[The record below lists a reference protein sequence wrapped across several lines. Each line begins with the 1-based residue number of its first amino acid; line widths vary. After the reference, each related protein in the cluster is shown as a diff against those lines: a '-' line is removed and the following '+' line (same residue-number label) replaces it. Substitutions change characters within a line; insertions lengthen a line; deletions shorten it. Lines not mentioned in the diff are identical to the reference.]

1 MFVGERGNNL
11 LLIPK
16 YLDLASDFRW
26 SVYDLPHIVEAGK
39 KVRQVEENR
48 EQLSFTTTID
58 ELDGAE
64 IFCRRLLA
72 IRTGAAL
79 YDSLEVQAQTKTSAV
94 EQTSVTNECVLY
106 YTLQNTGTAFCPYRV
121 VNHDQLV
128 QSLSSFG
135 YGLVDVWTNP
145 DLPLIIA
152 DAAQYSLRAFSGCT
166 SNCGNY
172 PRLRFRKTRADR
184 KLGETGFT
192 L

>member
-1 MFVGERGNNL
+1 MFVVGRFCGERGNNL

-64 IFCRRLLA
+64 IFF
-72 IRTGAAL
+72 AAG
-79 YDSLEVQAQTKTSAV
+79 SLQYVQEPLSTILSKFRHRPKHLMLNKLPVSQLNA
-94 EQTSVTNECVLY
+94 Y

-121 VNHDQLV
+121 VNHD
-128 QSLSSFG
+128 
-135 YGLVDVWTNP
+135 
-145 DLPLIIA
+145 
-152 DAAQYSLRAFSGCT
+152 
-166 SNCGNY
+166 
-172 PRLRFRKTRADR
+172 
-184 KLGETGFT
+184 
-192 L
+192 